1 MESTNYHRQIKGSD
15 PVDSTNRSVVRN
27 DLKILAQAQIEEC
40 GIILTEDETTLT
52 RWAARLSGSNHCRVV
67 SILLK
72 DGFRP
77 DELKDPEQ
85 KTLGI

>member
-1 MESTNYHRQIKGSD
+1 V
-15 PVDSTNRSVVRN
+15 PVDEANRSVVRN

-40 GIILTEDETTLT
+40 SIILTEDANTLT
-52 RWAARLSGSNHCRVV
+52 RWAERLRGSDHCRVS
-67 SILLK
+67 SILLR

-77 DELKDPEQ
+77 AELKNPDQ